1 MTTEQ
6 FYASLPPLKRFAD
19 LTDFG
24 QFSPVPPDWYILI
37 TDVVNSTQAIAAGRY
52 KAVNLMGAA
61 CITAVL
67 NAVDRLELP
76 FVFGGDGI
84 SMLVPG
90 SVLEPARTALLTTR
104 TLAKRVF
111 NLDLRVGV
119 VPVSHVK
126 TATTALRVAKVQLTP
141 TYHQACFAGGGIT
154 YATDLVKQP
163 DEDNPYRL
171 DAYTEAPSDFSG
183 LECRWQDIPSPT
195 GQTISLIVSSLPS
208 SPKPSSHIYRD
219 FLVALSDIYGSDEC
233 LRPVRPN
240 ALRLSFNPKKL
251 LYETRLRALEG
262 RSPHKQS
269 LSAPAA
275 KQPWQQALYLS
286 RVYLEN
292 MLGAGLMNARLTVDT
307 VDWGGY
313 KASVATATDY
323 QKFDDALRMV
333 ITSTPA
339 QTHQLNG
346 YLEGRFRSGE
356 LVYGAHISDRA
367 LLTCMVFER
376 NGRHVHF
383 VDAADGGYTQA
394 AIALKEKLRRKTQ
407 NWQSYTRLAQSTS
420 ARRRASGKL
429 SSLRGPD
436 T

>member
-6 FYASLPPLKRFAD
+6 FYALLPPLKRFAD
-19 LTDFG
+19 LTDFKR
-24 QFSPVPPDWYILI
+24 FVPVPHDWYILV
-37 TDVVNSTQAIAAGRY
+37 TDVVNSTQAIAAGHY

-61 CITAVL
+61 CITAVF
-67 NAVDRLELP
+67 NTVDRVELP
-76 FVFGGDGI
+76 FVFGGDGM
-84 SMLVPG
+84 SMLVP
-90 SVLEPARTALLTTR
+90 SSALEPARTALLATR

-119 VPVSHVK
+119 VPVSHVE
-126 TATTALRVAKVQLTP
+126 TTTTTLQVAKVQLAP
-141 TYHQACFAGGGIT
+141 SYHQACFAGGGIT

-163 DEDNPYRL
+163 GEDNPYRL

-183 LECRWQDIPSPT
+183 LECRWQDISSPT

-208 SPKPSSHIYRD
+208 SPKSSSHIYRD
-219 FLVALSDIYGSDEC
+219 FLIALFNIYGSDEC

-251 LYETRLRALEG
+251 LYETRLRVLEG
-262 RSPHKQS
+262 RSPQKQS
-269 LSAPAA
+269 PSAPAA
-275 KQPWQQALYLS
+275 KQLWQQALYLS

-307 VDWGGY
+307 LDWGNY
-313 KASVATATDY
+313 KASVSAATDY

-339 QTHQLNG
+339 QTRQLTD
-346 YLEGRFRSGE
+346 YLDGRFRSGE

-394 AIALKEKLRRKTQ
+394 ALALKEKLQYKAQ
-407 NWQSYTRLAQSTS
+407 NWKSYTQIAQSTS
-420 ARRRASGKL
+420 ARKRASGKL